1 MVPKK
6 STSWENGLHL
16 TLKTSWITLNGANF
30 EDRRIHFI
38 ETLSLP
44 STSLLLQHSSF
55 EGPWSVLYKESE
67 IVPGANLRRD
77 ICC

>member
-6 STSWENGLHL
+6 STSWEIGLHL

-30 EDRRIHFI
+30 EDRRVHFI

-44 STSLLLQHSSF
+44 STLSLLQHSSF
-55 EGPWSVLYKESE
+55 EGPRSVLYQESE
-67 IVPGANLRRD
+67 IVPGANPRWD
-77 ICC
+77 ICY